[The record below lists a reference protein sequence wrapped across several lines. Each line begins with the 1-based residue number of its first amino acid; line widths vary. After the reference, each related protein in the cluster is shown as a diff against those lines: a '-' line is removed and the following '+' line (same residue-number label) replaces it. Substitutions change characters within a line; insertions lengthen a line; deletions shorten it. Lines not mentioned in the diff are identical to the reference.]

1 MKEDEDKEQDP
12 GNGVGI
18 PRHSGDMGQTDDGV
32 DATLIRWMLAMT
44 PAQRLDTLQSHVD
57 AVLGIRDGSS
67 ET

>member
-1 MKEDEDKEQDP
+1 VNKDKEQGP
-12 GNGVGI
+12 GSGCEI
-18 PRHSGDMGQTDDGV
+18 PPDSRDRIRADDGV

-57 AVLGIRDGSS
+57 AVLGIRDGSA

>member
-1 MKEDEDKEQDP
+1 VSEEKEPGPGSGREFPRDP
-12 GNGVGI
+12 RNRI
-18 PRHSGDMGQTDDGV
+18 RADDGV

-57 AVLGIRDGSS
+57 AVLGIRDGSA